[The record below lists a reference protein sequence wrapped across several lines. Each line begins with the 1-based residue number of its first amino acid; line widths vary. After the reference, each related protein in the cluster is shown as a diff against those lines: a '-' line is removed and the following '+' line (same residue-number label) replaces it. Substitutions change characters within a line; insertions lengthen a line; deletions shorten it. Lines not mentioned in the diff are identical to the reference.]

1 MRSPPGGKRSRRK
14 KEEDGGKSIPEAHL
28 KPEWKA
34 RDFLIYMGKKSDLKD
49 LKNTE
54 IQLVFLRPLFFCRHI
69 GWRTQGLLPKSPSQH
84 PPPPPSLVSP
94 VALGCQKMELM
105 DKHQRP
111 IFTRGAAAAYLVFFI
126 SLSFYFPQACILYTC
141 LRLCLVDLWF
151 IFYFYSPPPPL
162 VHYEPASLMFH
173 THTHT
178 YEKFK
183 NSCMFAFPYLSL
195 VVFFSNHKV
204 TVYTCIVWLYWN
216 LRRHR

>member
-1 MRSPPGGKRSRRK
+1 MKSSRLLDLYGEKIWFKRLKKHWNPAGFPASP
-14 KEEDGGKSIPEAHL
+14 
-28 KPEWKA
+28 
-34 RDFLIYMGKKSDLKD
+34 FLLPSHWM
-49 LKNTE
+49 KNTGTFA
-54 IQLVFLRPLFFCRHI
+54 QKPLP
-69 GWRTQGLLPKSPSQH
+69 T

>member
-84 PPPPPSLVSP
+84 PPPPLSRFSSGARLPEDGTHGQTS
-94 VALGCQKMELM
+94 ETYFY
-105 DKHQRP
+105 QRSSSS
-111 IFTRGAAAAYLVFFI
+111 IFSI
-126 SLSFYFPQACILYTC
+126 FYFPQLLFSTSVHIVHLSQAMFSG
-141 LRLCLVDLWF
+141 LVIYLLF
-151 IFYFYSPPPPL
+151 LFPPPPSRAL
-162 VHYEPASLMFH
+162 WARIADVSH
-173 THTHT
+173 THTH
-178 YEKFK
+178 
-183 NSCMFAFPYLSL
+183 
-195 VVFFSNHKV
+195 
-204 TVYTCIVWLYWN
+204 VWEV
-216 LRRHR
+216 